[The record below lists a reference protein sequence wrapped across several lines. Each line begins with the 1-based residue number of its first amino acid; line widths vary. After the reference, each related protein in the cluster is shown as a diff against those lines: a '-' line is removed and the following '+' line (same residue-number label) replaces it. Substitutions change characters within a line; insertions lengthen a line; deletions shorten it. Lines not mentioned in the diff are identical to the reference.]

1 MRASV
6 FATTARSPEPFQIAG
21 NSAHEV
27 MGLPQSIQGDVD
39 VQFEILIL
47 GKAMLCNFINAIGL
61 ETIRRKIDIADTVIP
76 HKKDR

>member
-1 MRASV
+1 
-6 FATTARSPEPFQIAG
+6 
-21 NSAHEV
+21 